1 MENCT
6 FNNESSATYSDA
18 SSVAT
23 DTNNSTVWKRLYNS
37 YRYSRTKREVSKAT
51 MYSDD
56 YVRVNVTID
65 QDKDVIK
72 NFEIRDSLLVNM
84 GLWRTRICVPDTMGC
99 VQLYPSQASEIF
111 SRMPSLL
118 ALQGSLDS
126 CRLLQLL
133 SLTVT
138 FLTFVL
144 LSNTQLR
151 SVLQRWT
158 AIILLNA
165 FLAGFF
171 CIASVML
178 AITSYALFV
187 PFNDVIVPRFPWA
200 IMFATIAGIVQ
211 MYTVYLSSE
220 YNKQNNQIWR
230 KCDVLYV

>member
-1 MENCT
+1 MDTTVILTSLLVASLLQCVAIYDQTWHSVTIKIDICDSCGQFIVQVGEVMENCT

-118 ALQGSLDS
+118 ALQGTE
-126 CRLLQLL
+126 QLL
-133 SLTVT
+133 
-138 FLTFVL
+138 
-144 LSNTQLR
+144 
-151 SVLQRWT
+151 
-158 AIILLNA
+158 
-165 FLAGFF
+165 
-171 CIASVML
+171 
-178 AITSYALFV
+178 
-187 PFNDVIVPRFPWA
+187 
-200 IMFATIAGIVQ
+200 
-211 MYTVYLSSE
+211 
-220 YNKQNNQIWR
+220 
-230 KCDVLYV
+230 